1 MSQKRE
7 LSAEVVRAALAK
19 SGEAL
24 SELAE
29 RRFDIKEIAMTYHEP
44 EELPTLLGDAATP
57 VCASFYEIRGELPG
71 FLLLLMPVDQVKPFL
86 EPLLGEAC
94 DDPAMADS
102 TIGEIG
108 NIVGSSFL
116 NHIADSYR
124 IFAAPTPPQVFR
136 DMIGALLGS
145 LAAVLVSAQESRVP
159 ILRTVFE
166 QDEGFS
172 SALLLWIP
180 YSLSINELRNSS

>member
-1 MSQKRE
+1 
-7 LSAEVVRAALAK
+7 
-19 SGEAL
+19 
-24 SELAE
+24 
-29 RRFDIKEIAMTYHEP
+29 MTYHEP
-44 EELPTLLGDAATP
+44 GELPTLLGDAATP

-71 FLLLLMPVDQVKPFL
+71 FLLLLMPVEQVKPFL

-102 TIGEIG
+102 AIGEIG

-116 NHIADSYR
+116 NYIADSYR

-145 LAAVLVSAQESRVP
+145 LAAVLVSTEASKVP
-159 ILRTVFE
+159 ILRTAFE

-180 YSLSINELRNSS
+180 YSLSIAELRNTS

>member
-1 MSQKRE
+1 M
-7 LSAEVVRAALAK
+7 LSAQVVRAALAK

-29 RRFDIKEIAMTYHEP
+29 RRFAIKEIAMTYHEP

-71 FLLLLMPVDQVKPFL
+71 FLLLVMPVDEVRPFL
-86 EPLLGEAC
+86 EPLLGESC
-94 DDPAMADS
+94 DDEEMARS
-102 TIGEIG
+102 AIGEIG

-116 NHIADSYR
+116 NYIADSYQ
-124 IFAAPTPPQVFR
+124 IFAAPTPPQVFC

-145 LAAVLVSAQESRVP
+145 LAAVLVSEEESQVP
-159 ILRTVFE
+159 ILRTEFE
-166 QDEGFS
+166 QDLGVS

-180 YSLSINELRNSS
+180 YSLSIDELRSFS